1 MRRSAFIGRS
11 DKGLF
16 VTTENFTRDAVRE
29 ATRDGGT
36 PIDRM
41 ARELFGTD
49 RVKFFVNRDIEDS
62 FVKENNGIEGLSLSG
77 SGNILLD
84 G

>member
-29 ATRDGGT
+29 ATRDGAT

-41 ARELFGTD
+41 DGDELADKLREFSL
-49 RVKFFVNRDIEDS
+49 
-62 FVKENNGIEGLSLSG
+62 GIKTEIVESME
-77 SGNILLD
+77 ID
-84 G
+84 ADWFRYI